1 MTLSIN
7 KSQQRKPNKF
17 IKPHVNQHVKYL
29 RLLLYFFFKEE
40 YAAPVLSSTSEVSID
55 EVGRFVYCIL
65 PHGAQWCL

>member
-17 IKPHVNQHVKYL
+17 IKPHVNHVKYL
-29 RLLLYFFFKEE
+29 RFFFFFKEE
-40 YAAPVLSSTSEVSID
+40 DAAPVLSSTSEVSID